1 MPLNAADLD
10 AITREA
16 RLCFLQEDAPEYL
29 GMLEQGV
36 QALTRQAQPSLAAYS
51 ELMRAAHTLKGGAGI
66 AQLPDLQQVAHRLE
80 DLLEALHQGRARDYS
95 TAHELLALGV
105 EEIHG
110 LVVAATEAQSPQQD
124 PNRNALLQ
132 ALDQFLNDLPS
143 EALPQ
148 KTSSTGI
155 SPIVQAV
162 LTTDLEDSLKQLEA
176 AQSHPSQALNAALNT
191 FLVETKLLGQ
201 TLNLAWLTE
210 VVEHIT
216 VLRSEAPLAELVPA
230 IISEI
235 RLKRAEFLAGKLAP
249 SPQNPT
255 PATPESSPPL
265 EPTSRPPQLE
275 PTAKSE
281 KASLNL
287 RIPLTRMDRMGNTV
301 SELLISQERLNLYQ
315 AQFQQIS
322 RELKRRISQFGPI
335 REQVQTLYDRL
346 ATAPSLKANGHHL
359 PLGVSPDP
367 APEFDSLEF
376 DRYTELHSTLQDFQ
390 EIMARIQETGADIDL
405 LNRELQAALDDGR
418 QFLGSLR
425 ADLTDARLVPFRVV
439 AERFIPALNSLSQ
452 RYQKPLSVE
461 IHGENTLLDQA
472 ILEQL
477 KTPLTHLVRNA
488 FDHGVEPAAVRQRNG
503 KHPTAKIILSAKV
516 SGNQVLISV
525 VDDGQGVNL
534 EKVTQK
540 AVQKGLCPAEAVSL
554 LTEEQ
559 ILEFLFAP
567 GFSTAAEVGDL
578 SGRGV
583 GLDVVRLQV
592 ERLRGTIRVSTKP
605 QQGTTFT
612 LALPLTLNILPL
624 LLCQTHDFTL
634 AIPSVNILE
643 VIKLSEF
650 MEPGI
655 PTTRIIWKDQTIPYA
670 PLQQFL
676 PYARPTKAA
685 PLTAA
690 IGVVVEV
697 NERPMAVG
705 VDALLEEREFVLK
718 PFDTTI
724 KVPPYVM
731 GCTVLGTGAV
741 VPVLSP
747 PQFELLLQSPAELPA
762 SPPPPP
768 ELSRPDQVTLMI
780 VDDSVAVRRLLE
792 RVLTQAGYGVI
803 SCRDGQEAWEQ
814 LNRISDPIRLI
825 ISDVEMP
832 RMDGFALL
840 QEVRHHP
847 QWEALPVAMLTSRSG
862 DQHRYKAQQ
871 LGANAYFV
879 KPFQPVD
886 LVNQIAKL
894 IQKSAYTPV

>member
-29 GMLEQGV
+29 GMLEQGI
-36 QALTRQAQPSLAAYS
+36 QALGQRKHPPAAAAYT

-80 DLLEALHQGRARDYS
+80 DLLEALHQGRVQDYG
-95 TAHELLALGV
+95 TAHELLALGI
-105 EEIHG
+105 EEIHS
-110 LVVAATEAQSPQQD
+110 LVVTATEERSPQQD
-124 PNRNALLQ
+124 PSRNALLQ
-132 ALDQFLNDLPS
+132 ALDQYLDHLPAQALNQAIATP
-143 EALPQ
+143 EIP
-148 KTSSTGI
+148 
-155 SPIVQAV
+155 PIVRAV
-162 LTTDLEDSLKQLEA
+162 LKTDLEDTLQQLEA
-176 AQSHPSQALNAALNT
+176 AQAQPEPVLRGALDS

-201 TLNLAWLTE
+201 TLNLAWLTDFVAQIPPLRAE
-210 VVEHIT
+210 V
-216 VLRSEAPLAELVPA
+216 PLTELVPVV
-230 IISEI
+230 ISEV
-235 RLKRAEFLAGKLAP
+235 RQKRQAFLEGTL
-249 SPQNPT
+249 T
-255 PATPESSPPL
+255 PPPA
-265 EPTSRPPQLE
+265 SRPPEIDQPQAS
-275 PTAKSE
+275 PTSAPAKPE
-281 KASLNL
+281 KLALNL
-287 RIPLTRMDRMGNTV
+287 RIPLSRMDRMGNTV

-315 AQFQQIS
+315 AQFQKIS

-346 ATAPSLKANGHHL
+346 ATTPSSKNNGNSHSL
-359 PLGVSPDP
+359 PATPNQAS
-367 APEFDSLEF
+367 EFDSLEF

-425 ADLTDARLVPFRVV
+425 SDLTDARLVPFRIV

-452 RYQKPLSVE
+452 RYQKPLAVE
-461 IHGENTLLDQA
+461 IQGENTLMDQA

-488 FDHGVEPAAVRQRNG
+488 FDHGVESAAARQKLGKPA
-503 KHPTAKIILSAKV
+503 TAKIVLGARV

-525 VDDGQGVNL
+525 QDDGQGVNL

-540 AVQKGLCPAEAVSL
+540 AIQLGLCPQESVPL

-567 GFSTAAEVGDL
+567 GFSTAAQVGDL

-592 ERLRGTIRVSTKP
+592 ERLRGTIRVNTKP

-650 MEPGI
+650 MSPNS
-655 PTTRIIWKDQTIPYA
+655 PTDWLTWKERTIPYA
-670 PLQQFL
+670 PLQQLL
-676 PYARPTKAA
+676 PYARQAKTTPVTSV
-685 PLTAA
+685 
-690 IGVVVEV
+690 IGIVVEV

-747 PQFELLLQSPAELPA
+747 PQFDLLLEGRSDRLPV
-762 SPPPPP
+762 SPPPSV
-768 ELSRPDQVTLMI
+768 EVKRASQVTLMV
-780 VDDSVAVRRLLE
+780 VDDSVAVRRLME
-792 RVLTQAGYGVI
+792 RVLVQAGYGVI
-803 SCRDGQEAWEQ
+803 ACRDGQEAWEQ
-814 LNRISDPIRLI
+814 LNRISDPVQLI

-840 QEVRHHP
+840 REVRHHP

-862 DQHRYKAQQ
+862 DQHRYKAKQ

-886 LVNQIAKL
+886 LVNQVAKI